1 MSELDQTIEELESEV
16 LAELEEASQPDDTGG
31 KSDAPKKVKDE
42 VNDEEDLG
50 GADPEAKV
58 EKAGG
63 EIKKKKADVKK
74 KVDATADKVDKLTP
88 GQGAVK
94 EEADEA
100 DAETVVEVVEIE
112 ESIQAMFEGMDL
124 SEEFTSKV
132 TLVFEAAVHEAASAK
147 ADVIIAEKTDALETE
162 MKESV
167 DSAVEK
173 IVENLDSYLDYV
185 VEEWMKE
192 NELAIETGVKV
203 EMAESLMT
211 GLKSLFEEH
220 NIEIDD
226 ETIDV
231 VAGLEEEVEELKTTA
246 NEKISENV
254 DLQKQIAALNA
265 DRVFDEMTEDLTV
278 TEIEKFKSLTEEL
291 DFVSEESFRHKLDTL
306 KESYF
311 PKTGGEESFLIDY
324 DNSELAQD
332 IDTTGAMSAY
342 MSAISRTK
350 LA

>member
-1 MSELDQTIEELESEV
+1 MSNELDE
-16 LAELEEASQPDDTGG
+16 
-31 KSDAPKKVKDE
+31 KF
-42 VNDEEDLG
+42 
-50 GADPEAKV
+50 V
-58 EKAGG
+58 EKSGGDGVPAAEVADSVTPAGG

-132 TLVFEAAVHEAASAK
+132 TLVFEAAVNEAASAK

-265 DRVFDEMTEDLTV
+265 DRVFDEMTEDLTITQRERLKV
-278 TEIEKFKSLTEEL
+278 L
-291 DFVSEESFRHKLDTL
+291 SEKLDVQDIAEYQSDLTTL
-306 KESYF
+306 KESF
-311 PKTGGEESFLIDY
+311 FKKAAPLVEEVQEEQEIITEETKVAKPA
-324 DNSELAQD
+324 SEHSSINALVESLNARQ
-332 IDTTGAMSAY
+332 
-342 MSAISRTK
+342 K
-350 LA
+350 